1 MSEFTHE
8 IRRPRPRLDDDPN
21 NVMIDL
27 ELGNTSDTEV
37 FHAKMRDLWS
47 RVDVIRDSQA
57 WVVELVETME
67 VEPK

>member
-1 MSEFTHE
+1 
-8 IRRPRPRLDDDPN
+8 
-21 NVMIDL
+21 MIDL
-27 ELGNTSDTEV
+27 EFGNTSDTEV